1 MAKGMWCGDGMPIP
15 RKVKRSLH
23 RLKREQEDGA
33 MPVTVIPPTVK
44 LSLHALKTKTKRMN
58 KARNKVRNT
67 TIKWMR
73 AVQYAFTAFD

>member
-1 MAKGMWCGDGMPIP
+1 
-15 RKVKRSLH
+15 
-23 RLKREQEDGA
+23 

-58 KARNKVRNT
+58 KARNKVRNKT
-67 TIKWMR
+67 IIKWMR